1 MNITE
6 NQQALLRKIPGVDSI
21 LDVAK
26 TDTFF
31 DNVPKSVLVR
41 SIRSVVEQLRTLILD
56 DQQAITEAELSNSSV
71 LDNIKKSV
79 RKMMTPNLIR
89 IINATGVVIHT
100 NLGRSLLADDAIENL
115 LTIAK
120 RYSNLEFDLS
130 KGTRGSRYSIV
141 EDILRGIRHG
151 GQQ

>member
-1 MNITE
+1 MLKCYEVYSKRRLVKNQTTFGVIMNITE

-56 DQQAITEAELSNSSV
+56 DQQAITEAKLSNSSV

-120 RYSNLEFDLS
+120 
-130 KGTRGSRYSIV
+130 
-141 EDILRGIRHG
+141 
-151 GQQ
+151 